1 MSKKIIMVGVG
12 LLGAVSLLAVS
23 AVAGQKMGDGHG
35 WKRGHGGGHHGG
47 YYGGKH
53 EGGKHG
59 MLRNLKSRDADS
71 DGKVTLDEFL
81 KPRRDEFTKRDANSD
96 GKLVGDEIASPVS
109 ERGEYR
115 MRRLQKRFDA
125 DGDGNIS
132 KAEFEAVV
140 KARFAERDFDGDGK
154 IADDEMP
161 PRRRGKWQDNDD
173 APEGADNSPS
183 DEAGVEG
190 APEGAGNDE
199 YAGRGERGEGK
210 AHHGKRYGKGHHG
223 KRHGKGH
230 HRKGGWRHGK
240 RGRGGQQGWQN
251 VRSLEEAL
259 ERSGK
264 RFAML
269 DKDGDGV
276 VVPSEMNGSDS
287 ERAAYWIKR
296 MTHVLDADKDGAISG
311 EEFVAKAR
319 KRFDMADLNSD
330 GVIDEKDLPPRAA
343 KAWTGSR

>member
-23 AVAGQKMGDGHG
+23 AVAGHKMGGGPG
-35 WKRGHGGGHHGG
+35 WKGGHHGG
-47 YYGGKH
+47 HHGGHYGRKH

-59 MLRNLKSRDADS
+59 MVRRLKGRDADG
-71 DGKVTLDEFL
+71 DGKVTLEEFL
-81 KPRRDEFTKRDANSD
+81 KPRQDEFVKRDANAD

-132 KAEFEAVV
+132 KAEFEDVV
-140 KARFAERDFDGDGK
+140 KARFAERDFNGDGK
-154 IADDEMP
+154 INDDEMP
-161 PRRRGKWQDNDD
+161 PRRRGKWQDDED
-173 APEGADNSPS
+173 AGEEAEGPGSDMADVEGSP
-183 DEAGVEG
+183 DEARD
-190 APEGAGNDE
+190 NDE
-199 YAGRGERGEGK
+199 AGRGERGEGK
-210 AHHGKRYGKGHHG
+210 RHYGKRDGKGHHG
-223 KRHGKGH
+223 KHGKRH
-230 HRKGGWRHGK
+230 HRKGEGRHGK
-240 RGRGGQQGWQN
+240 RGRGGHHGWHN

-276 VVPSEMNGSDS
+276 VVPTEMNGSDA
-287 ERAAYWIKR
+287 ERAAYWVKR
-296 MTHVLDADKDGAISG
+296 MTHVLDADKDGAISSD
-311 EEFVAKAR
+311 EFVAKAR
-319 KRFDMADLNSD
+319 KRFGMVDLNSD
-330 GVIDEKDLPPRAA
+330 GVIDETDLPPRAA
-343 KAWTGSR
+343 KAWTRTK